1 MKIKLLENDSLDSK
15 YTFLIE
21 GISNTLL
28 RKLESFKKSESTI
41 YPLEE
46 LKKEYS
52 FSTRDTLRASKY
64 IVTKNNLLEHE
75 KNIKALE
82 KLRVTLQI
90 DLVNLTIN
98 IQDLIPDVYKRNI
111 TCEIDLKNLQ
121 IFITLRDLE
130 TSLEEEKELAR
141 LLFKALP
148 KDDRNLLE
156 EEKDSK

>member
-1 MKIKLLENDSLDSK
+1 MKIKLLENDSSHTK

-28 RKLESFKKSESTI
+28 KKLENFKKNESTI
-41 YPLEE
+41 YSLEE

-64 IVTKNNLLEHE
+64 IVTKNNILEHE

-90 DLVNLTIN
+90 DLVNLTTN
-98 IQDLIPDVYKRNI
+98 IKDLIPDVYKRNI
-111 TCEIDLKNLQ
+111 TCKIDQKNLQ
-121 IFITLRDLE
+121 KVISLRDLE
-130 TSLEEEKELAR
+130 INLEEEKELAR
-141 LLFKALP
+141 LLFKTLP
-148 KDDRNLLE
+148 KDDRNLFE
-156 EEKDSK
+156 ERKD